1 MFSISTESNSS
12 ESVIPIYSFDST
24 SHGGGNSSIDEWSSM
39 FNSGEVIS
47 PSVLISLLIFFLSL
61 AYFIISYIPN
71 IPKSKIKNTKTAT
84 FLVVLIMASSAKYA
98 NSLSNGMGIADI
110 ISEGK

>member
-1 MFSISTESNSS
+1 MFSISIESNSS
-12 ESVIPIYSFDST
+12 ESVILIYSFNST
-24 SHGGGNSSIDEWSSM
+24 SHGGGNSSIDARSSM
-39 FNSGEVIS
+39 SNSGDVIS

-71 IPKSKIKNTKTAT
+71 IPKSKIKNTKTAI

-98 NSLSNGMGIADI
+98 NSLSNGIFKSAI